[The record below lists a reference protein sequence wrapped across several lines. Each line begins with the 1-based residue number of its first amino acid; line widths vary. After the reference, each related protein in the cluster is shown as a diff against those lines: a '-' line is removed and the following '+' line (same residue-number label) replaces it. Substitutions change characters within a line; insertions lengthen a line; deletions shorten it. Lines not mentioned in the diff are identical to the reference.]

1 MAHNISAVVGDAA
14 AIASAARQ
22 LGCSWVPLTP
32 NVALIP
38 MTDELFDSLATG
50 DPSIAPFVTFTPSV
64 LGHLRDALPRFGY
77 VETEYFGG
85 TGTQRAGAWD
95 RERMLVAPREAPGSV
110 VNEVLRALGVTAG
123 DAHDEWDAIGL
134 VRFRRMDD
142 LRAAAHR

>member
-1 MAHNISAVVGDAA
+1 MAHNISVVVGDAA

-22 LGCSWVPLTP
+22 LGCSWVPLP
-32 NVALIP
+32 PAIALIP
-38 MTDELFDSLATG
+38 FDRLATG

-95 RERMLVAPREAPGSV
+95 RERVLVAPREAPGSV

-134 VRFRRMDD
+134 VRFRGMDD
-142 LRAAAHR
+142 LRAAGQR